1 MGLILQKLGQKELW
15 GQDQGKQQNNILVG
29 SELLDQVWPIRN
41 YSKWKWIR
49 IMGINNTW

>member
-1 MGLILQKLGQKELW
+1 MGLISYKLGQKELW
-15 GQDQGKQQNNILVG
+15 GQDQGNNNLVG
-29 SELLDQVWPIRN
+29 PELLDQVWPIRN